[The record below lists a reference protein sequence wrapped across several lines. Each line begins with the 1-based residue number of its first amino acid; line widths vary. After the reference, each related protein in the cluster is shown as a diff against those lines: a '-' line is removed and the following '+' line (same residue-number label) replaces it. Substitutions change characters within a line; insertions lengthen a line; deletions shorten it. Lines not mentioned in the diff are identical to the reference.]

1 MLFRSINDILK
12 INCCVI
18 FFMSNISIAVAVTGA
33 NSFVGKSLR
42 KFLHKNKV
50 NVLGISRKNFGKH
63 STETKVQSKNL
74 QEQQLQKK
82 LKNYDVLV
90 HLIGIGREVPKSTFE
105 EINVNLTKNAI
116 RTCKNAGIKKIIYI
130 SGLGVSKN
138 STSSYFASKYRA
150 EREIINSGLDYT
162 IFRASYI
169 IGKTD
174 HLTKS
179 LSKQV
184 KKGTIIIPG
193 SGRYRLQ
200 PIFVEDVAKIILEAI
215 LEKKFSNKI
224 LDLVGPQKISF
235 EDFVKLFSKNMKV
248 KFKKLN
254 LDDAYEESTYSSE
267 SLDILIGD
275 HISNVNHLQKL
286 TNVKLTAVEKFLQTS
301 SLS

>member
-1 MLFRSINDILK
+1 MSDI
-12 INCCVI
+12 
-18 FFMSNISIAVAVTGA
+18 SVAVTGA

-42 KFLHKNKV
+42 KFLYKNKV
-50 NVLGISRKNFGKH
+50 RVLGISRKNFAKY

-74 QEQQLQKK
+74 QEQKLQKK

-90 HLIGIGREVPKSTFE
+90 HLIGIGRETPMSTFE

-116 RTCKNAGIKKIIYI
+116 KACKKTGIKKIIYI

>member
-1 MLFRSINDILK
+1 
-12 INCCVI
+12 
-18 FFMSNISIAVAVTGA
+18 MSNISTRVAVTGA
-33 NSFVGKSLR
+33 NGFVGKSVR
-42 KFLHKNKV
+42 KLLYKNKV
-50 NVLGISRKNFGKH
+50 RVLGISRKNFDKY
-63 STETKVQSKNL
+63 STETNVQSKNL
-74 QEQQLQKK
+74 LEQLLQKK
-82 LKNYDVLV
+82 LKNYDAMV
-90 HLIGIGREVPKSTFE
+90 HLIGIGVESPKSTFK
-105 EINVNLTKNAI
+105 EINVNLTKNVI
-116 RTCKNAGIKKIIYI
+116 KTCKNTGIKKIIYI

-138 STSSYFASKYRA
+138 STSSYFASKYKA

-179 LSKQV
+179 LSKQM

-193 SGRYRLQ
+193 SGKYRLQ

-224 LDLVGPQKISF
+224 LDLAGPRKISF

-248 KFKKLN
+248 KFKKIN
-254 LDDAYEESTYSSE
+254 LDDAYDNGIYSSE

-275 HISNVNHLQKL
+275 YTSDVKHLQKL
-286 TNVKLTAVEKFLQTS
+286 TNVKLTSVEKFLQTS

>member
-1 MLFRSINDILK
+1 
-12 INCCVI
+12 
-18 FFMSNISIAVAVTGA
+18 MSNISVAVAVAGA

-42 KFLHKNKV
+42 KLLYKNKV
-50 NVLGISRKNFGKH
+50 NVLGISRKNFSEY

-74 QEQQLQKK
+74 QEHQLQKK
-82 LKNYDVLV
+82 MKNYDVLV
-90 HLIGIGREVPKSTFE
+90 HLIGIGRETPKFTFE

-116 RTCKNAGIKKIIYI
+116 KTCKNAGIKKIIYI
-130 SGLGVSKN
+130 SGLGISKN
-138 STSSYFASKYRA
+138 NMSSYFASKYRA

-169 IGKTD
+169 MGKTD
-174 HLTKS
+174 HLSKS
-179 LSKQV
+179 LSKQM

-224 LDLVGPQKISF
+224 LDLAGPRKISF

-248 KFKKLN
+248 KFKKIN
-254 LDDAYEESTYSSE
+254 LEDAYDNGIYSSE

-275 HISNVNHLQKL
+275 YTSDVKHLQKL
-286 TNVKLTAVEKFLQTS
+286 TNVKLISVEKFLQTS

>member
-1 MLFRSINDILK
+1 
-12 INCCVI
+12 
-18 FFMSNISIAVAVTGA
+18 MSNISIAVAVTGA

-42 KFLHKNKV
+42 EFLHKNKV

-63 STETKVQSKNL
+63 STETKIQSKNL

-116 RTCKNAGIKKIIYI
+116 RTCKNVGIKKIIYI

>member
-1 MLFRSINDILK
+1 
-12 INCCVI
+12 
-18 FFMSNISIAVAVTGA
+18 MSNLSARIAITGA

-42 KFLHKNKV
+42 KFLYKNKV
-50 NVLGISRKNFGKH
+50 NVLGISRKNFGKY

-74 QEQQLQKK
+74 QEHQLQSK

-90 HLIGIGREVPKSTFE
+90 HLIGIGRETPKSTFK
-105 EINVNLTKNAI
+105 EINVNLTKNVI
-116 RTCKNAGIKKIIYI
+116 KTCKNTGIKKIIYI

-138 STSSYFASKYRA
+138 STSSYFASKYKA

-169 IGKTD
+169 IGKAD

-179 LSKQV
+179 LSKQME
-184 KKGTIIIPG
+184 KGTIIIPG
-193 SGRYRLQ
+193 SGKYRLQ
-200 PIFVEDVAKIILEAI
+200 PIFVEDVAKIILETI

-224 LDLVGPQKISF
+224 LDLVGSRKISF

-248 KFKKLN
+248 KFKKIN
-254 LDDAYEESTYSSE
+254 LEDAYDNGIYSSE

-275 HISNVNHLQKL
+275 YTSDVKHLQKL
-286 TNVKLTAVEKFLQTS
+286 INVKLISVEKFLQTS

>member
-1 MLFRSINDILK
+1 
-12 INCCVI
+12 
-18 FFMSNISIAVAVTGA
+18 MSNLSARIAITGA

-42 KFLHKNKV
+42 KFLYKNKV
-50 NVLGISRKNFGKH
+50 NVLGISRKNFGKY

-74 QEQQLQKK
+74 QEHQLQSK

-90 HLIGIGREVPKSTFE
+90 HLIGIGRETPKSTFK
-105 EINVNLTKNAI
+105 EINVNLTKNVI
-116 RTCKNAGIKKIIYI
+116 KTCKNTGIKKIIYI

-138 STSSYFASKYRA
+138 STSSYFASKYKA

-179 LSKQV
+179 LSKQM

-193 SGRYRLQ
+193 SGKYRLQ

-224 LDLVGPQKISF
+224 LDLAGLRKISF

-248 KFKKLN
+248 KFKKIN
-254 LDDAYEESTYSSE
+254 LEDAYDDGTYSSE

-275 HISNVNHLQKL
+275 YTSDVKHLQKL
-286 TNVKLTAVEKFLQTS
+286 TNVELISVEKFLQTS